1 MPLFSVVVPVYNLEK
16 YIEDCLN
23 SLIEQEYHDIEII
36 VVDDG
41 STDLSA
47 HICDVYANQDKRVK
61 VIHKENGGLV
71 SARIEGARTAKG
83 SYIVSVK

>member
-41 STDLSA
+41 ST
-47 HICDVYANQDKRVK
+47 
-61 VIHKENGGLV
+61 
-71 SARIEGARTAKG
+71 
-83 SYIVSVK
+83 VSVK